1 MDSIFVTGSSGFIG
15 RKIIEKLPKSQ
26 VLTDSINS
34 KRIDLRNIKQ
44 VLKID
49 SADVVIHLGAK
60 TPKKEL
66 KWNDYFDNN
75 VSGTLNVLE
84 YCIKK
89 KIKKLIYV
97 SSYVYGNPEYWPID
111 ENHPV
116 NPHNAY
122 TESKYLGERLC
133 KFYCERTELN
143 LTILRPFNI
152 FGESMNKDFLLTNL
166 INAVKTNE
174 KITIVNKNSKRDFLY
189 IDDFVDL
196 ILKIKDYNCKFEIFN
211 VGTGISFSFNDII
224 KKIEYITSK
233 KLNLDYLEDDKTF
246 IGNIQADI
254 SKIKEKLNWKPKIEF
269 EEGLKKMLK
278 VC

>member
-15 RKIIEKLPKSQ
+15 SKIIEKLSKSK
-26 VLTDSINS
+26 VLTDSDNS
-34 KRIDLRNIKQ
+34 KRIDLQNIKE

-49 SADVVIHLGAK
+49 SADIVIHLGGK

-66 KWNDYFDNN
+66 KWNDYFNN
-75 VSGTLNVLE
+75 NISGTLNVLE
-84 YCIKK
+84 YCVKK
-89 KIKKLIYV
+89 KVKKLIYV
-97 SSYVYGNPEYWPID
+97 SSYVYGNPEYCPID

-116 NPHNAY
+116 NPHSAY
-122 TESKYLGERLC
+122 NESKYLAERLC
-133 KFYCERTELN
+133 KFYCDRTELN
-143 LTILRPFNI
+143 LIILRPFNI

-211 VGTGISFSFNDII
+211 VGTGVSFSFNNVI

-246 IGNIQADI
+246 NGNIQADI
-254 SKIKEKLNWKPKIEF
+254 SKIKNKLNWKPKIEF
-269 EEGLKKMLK
+269 EEGLKKILK